1 MCDVRTFQVEL
12 ERLIL
17 AVSGSSTH
25 EYLITVKWR
34 LPCRRTT
41 PPETFVSVG
50 AQCYSRAL
58 LSVQLTLRLAVGE
71 LWGLPCRRS
80 WHDGRTVTALISL
93 GYDSF
98 LFIYFIFLA
107 WKARS
112 SLQPP
117 TRRTPRTP
125 VAFQVG
131 SVYRSTD
138 FTYLDV
144 VRKALCSGGVWV
156 ESCSA
161 ECWIH
166 WTEENTGVRKLNRW
180 NVCLYGD
187 VCAAVTAVRC
197 FVPLYHEITRTES
210 LLRLVRRLQLWED
223 DGAHVPC
230 LCLCLWSYCGRHGKF
245 HISDLCFILF

>member
-58 LSVQLTLRLAVGE
+58 LSVQLTLRWAVGE

-98 LFIYFIFLA
+98 LFIYLFFFGVEGSFISPATDQANPADTCRVSGGQRLSFDRFHLFG
-107 WKARS
+107 RCEES
-112 SLQPP
+112 SLF
-117 TRRTPRTP
+117 RRCLGRELLRIVLDSLNWGEHRCEETK
-125 VAFQVG
+125 
-131 SVYRSTD
+131 SVKCLSLWRCLCGGNSCKV
-138 FTYLDV
+138 LCA
-144 VRKALCSGGVWV
+144 ALPWNYAHWKPSP
-156 ESCSA
+156 SCSQA
-161 ECWIH
+161 SAMR
-166 WTEENTGVRKLNRW
+166 GRW
-180 NVCLYGD
+180 SSRSMSV
-187 VCAAVTAVRC
+187 
-197 FVPLYHEITRTES
+197 FVSLIVLWQTR
-210 LLRLVRRLQLWED
+210 
-223 DGAHVPC
+223 
-230 LCLCLWSYCGRHGKF
+230 
-245 HISDLCFILF
+245 